1 MGSIFSVGSAA
12 AGNHRSSQSVLVPA
26 ILVGPVVGSTQ
37 RMSCGRELE
46 EEEEQEQE
54 QEERRFWRR
63 AVR

>member
-1 MGSIFSVGSAA
+1 
-12 AGNHRSSQSVLVPA
+12 
-26 ILVGPVVGSTQ
+26 
-37 RMSCGRELE
+37 MSCGRELEE